1 MSVTPAV
8 HAALIQA
15 MDRLLAGEPQHSD
28 GSLTVASLAREA
40 GISRATAYRATEALE
55 AFRQR
60 VDERTSGPDVPAT
73 LRERIRELQGELR
86 EARRARHEEIPD
98 LRRSV
103 DTLAQHV
110 QVLTL
115 DNERLR
121 AELAQQGTVTA
132 FPWPII
138 PNLSRMGPV

>member
-15 MDRLLAGEPQHSD
+15 MDRLLTGEPQHSD

-40 GISRATAYRATEALE
+40 GISRATAYRATDALE
-55 AFRQR
+55 TFRHR
-60 VDERTSGPDVPAT
+60 VDERPGTDVPAT
-73 LRERIRELQGELR
+73 LRERIRELQGQLR
-86 EARRARHEEIPD
+86 EARRARHEEITD
-98 LRRSV
+98 LRSV

-121 AELAQQGTVTA
+121 ANLSQQGTVTA
-132 FPWPII
+132 FPGPTI
-138 PNLSRMGPV
+138 PNPGRVHPA

>member
-8 HAALIQA
+8 HAALIHA

-86 EARRARHEEIPD
+86 EARRARHEEITD

-121 AELAQQGTVTA
+121 AEFAQQGTVTA
-132 FPWPII
+132 FPGPII
-138 PNLSRMGPV
+138 QNPRRVEPA